1 MNTTLSAGSAAGGGS
16 FAVVTLM
23 VYVFSLNGINL
34 PDNVALAISALLT
47 MVFHYLI
54 ALKLLP
60 SLPGDPAATAPGD
73 QALATL
79 TTTKPQS

>member
-16 FAVVTLM
+16 FAVVTLLI
-23 VYVFSLNGINL
+23 YVLSLRGIQM
-34 PDNVALAISALLT
+34 PDNVALAISVLLT

-60 SLPGDPAATAPGD
+60 SLPGDPADALPAEPATV
-73 QALATL
+73 TNV
-79 TTTKPQS
+79 TKPQT

>member
-16 FAVVTLM
+16 FAVVTLLI
-23 VYVFSLNGINL
+23 YVLSLRGIQM
-34 PDNVALAISALLT
+34 PDNVALAISVLLT

-60 SLPGDPAATAPGD
+60 SLPGDPAVALPAEPATV
-73 QALATL
+73 TNV
-79 TTTKPQS
+79 TKPQT